1 MSKIKKYAIVI
12 LIVIEVVVIN
22 LTTLFPSYQ
31 AIIVATLAGI
41 ALFAIIYFN
50 KLVEK
55 NLLRLFGLFNNRFG
69 TAIGLLQLVFLLIHI
84 GLFTDAL
91 HDWYRFALHPISG
104 NSVCVPAVQSIIYL
118 SFLCGLL
125 LLPVSIKTDTS
136 EAKDRTL
143 LVIPMSVV
151 SIPKVGDDPIPFSLL
166 GIKSILE
173 FYKNAG
179 ANLQHVW
186 IISNDEVNKS
196 LATFLNHFYNGASY
210 TVSSFFYEQIFDNI
224 PLNIKIKNIEADANL
239 FQDYYQETTDWI
251 EAEIAKLKS
260 DTKNPFTDN
269 NATFSVLGGNKIIS
283 ITMAFLAMPKA
294 RGAVY
299 IPQYNVPTGPH
310 EFDLSVLTFEKLA
323 NELLNKLGDD
333 S

>member
-1 MSKIKKYAIVI
+1 MDKLKKYAIII
-12 LIVIEVVVIN
+12 LIAIEVGVIA
-22 LTTLFPSYQ
+22 LTTRFPTYR
-31 AIIVATLAGI
+31 AVIVAILAGI
-41 ALFAIIYFN
+41 AIFAIIYFN

-69 TAIGLLQLVFLLIHI
+69 TAMGLLQLVFLLIHI
-84 GLFTDAL
+84 GLLTDAL

-104 NSVCVPAVQSIIYL
+104 SSVCVPTVQSIIYL

-125 LLPVSIKTDTS
+125 LLPVSIKTETS
-136 EAKDRTL
+136 KASDRTL
-143 LVIPMSVV
+143 LVIPISKVSV
-151 SIPKVGDDPIPFSLL
+151 PEPTENPIPFSLL
-166 GIKSILE
+166 GIKSIHE
-173 FYKNAG
+173 FYKSEG

-186 IISNDEVNKS
+186 LISNDDANES
-196 LATFLNHFYNGASY
+196 LTIFLNHFYKGQPY
-210 TVSSFFYEQIFDNI
+210 TIANFFQEYIFEGT
-224 PLNIKIKNIEADANL
+224 PLNIKIKNIEADANH

-251 EAEIAKLKS
+251 EKEIAKLKS
-260 DTKNPFTDN
+260 NPEKPFTDN

-283 ITMAFLAMPKA
+283 IAMAFLAMPKA

-299 IPQYNVPTGPH
+299 IPQNNDSTLPH